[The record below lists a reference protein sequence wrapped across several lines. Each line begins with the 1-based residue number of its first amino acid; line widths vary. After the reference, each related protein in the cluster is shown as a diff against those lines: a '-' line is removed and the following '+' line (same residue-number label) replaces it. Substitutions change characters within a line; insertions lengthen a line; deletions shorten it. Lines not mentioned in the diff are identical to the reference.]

1 MGSRAGAL
9 YWMATGAVIGFGL
22 IGLMTIGF
30 PYLVAGLV
38 MALVGLW
45 RPGRGGA
52 WGLLVGIG
60 GLPALVFL
68 SHLVRGLLTALNPY
82 CGEPGPGAP
91 MPPRPGPVECAFVP
105 GSYYVM
111 FAIFTAVSL
120 QASVPA
126 ARCRTLAGVALGLLM
141 RARSCP
147 SAT

>member
-52 WGLLVGIG
+52 WSLLLGIG

-91 MPPRPGPVECAFVP
+91 MPPPPGPVGCAFVP
-105 GSYYVM
+105 GSYYVK
-111 FAIFTAVSL
+111 FATFTAV
-120 QASVPA
+120 A
-126 ARCRTLAGVALGLLM
+126 LAGVALGLLM
-141 RARSCP
+141 RARSRP